1 MPLPLVPIISGVSGI
16 AGAIFGSKKRK
27 AQRRAAQARND
38 ITKIQKMQ
46 AKRQYFNRFYA
57 AQADA
62 LTAGVNTGADLGS
75 SGVQGQ
81 LASQATQAR
90 VGVAELNRMEGLDA
104 IAGRYDAK
112 AAKYAGYGAIAG
124 AVGQI
129 ANLPGI
135 SDSLNSFGTKLG
147 LPEELPKKDG

>member
-27 AQRRAAQARND
+27 AAARAAAARND

-46 AKRQYFNRFYA
+46 AKRAFFNKFHA

-124 AVGQI
+124 AVGEI

-135 SDSLNSFGTKLG
+135 SDSLNKFGTKLG
-147 LPEELPKKDG
+147 LPEKVA